1 MTESE
6 LSIVEALIAEAS
18 NDDLEIIRVA
28 FNARQKAL
36 RNNSLNK
43 IKFGLAVGDKVSL
56 NHRKFG
62 GKVVGKV
69 MKIKRTKADVML
81 NGTTYIVPIGMLT
94 KEVA

>member
-1 MTESE
+1 MTNSE
-6 LSIVEALIAEAS
+6 LSIVEELIGEATTE
-18 NDDLEIIRVA
+18 DLETIRVA

-43 IKFGLAVGDKVSL
+43 IKFGLSVGDKVSL
-56 NHRKFG
+56 HHKKFG

-81 NGTTYIVPIGMLT
+81 NGTTYIVPMGMLT